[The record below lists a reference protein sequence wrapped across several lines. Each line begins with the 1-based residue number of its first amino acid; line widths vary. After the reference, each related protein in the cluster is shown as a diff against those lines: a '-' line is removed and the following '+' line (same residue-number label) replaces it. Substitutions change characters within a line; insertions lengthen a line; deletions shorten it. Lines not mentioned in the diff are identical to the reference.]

1 MQDKIKNNKE
11 EELEVKNSNEK
22 EEIYAKRRRA
32 KRYII
37 IGGIIFLI
45 CVGYILYKE
54 SQIRDLNTQKTK
66 LTNDYNELEEKHTGL
81 ENDYDKLNS
90 EYSNLNKEY
99 AKLQKAHKK
108 LQNLPDVTVYADV
121 DGKDVELTFYSTV
134 EEAKDNVK
142 NLEYE
147 NFFLDDVELIVSV
160 HNKKQIEEIKRT
172 VKGVRFPE
180 VILQNYDN
188 YSSKARQIDNGAYKC
203 VLNTA
208 SEESNL
214 LTLLIDNKKMYTVFR
229 AIEIKK

>member
-11 EELEVKNSNEK
+11 EELEVKNNNEK

-37 IGGIIFLI
+37 IGGIFLLI
-45 CVGYILYKE
+45 CFGYVLYKE
-54 SQIRDLNTQKTK
+54 SQIQDLNSQKDK
-66 LTNDYNELEEKHTGL
+66 ITNDY
-81 ENDYDKLNS
+81 D
-90 EYSNLNKEY
+90 NLNNEY

-121 DGKDVELTFYSTV
+121 DGKDVELTFYYTV

-147 NFFLDDVELIVSV
+147 KFFLDDVELIVSV